1 LEKIIEFLSMSFHGG
16 TDAAPAMREALRQ
29 LQTNDY
35 KKADVLM
42 ISDFVMPSFDKQ
54 TQEQIKTAKESK
66 TKFHSL
72 VIGTSQNQNVIA
84 DFDNNWFYNPDRQD
98 SILTLVKNLNR
109 L

>member
-1 LEKIIEFLSMSFHGG
+1 MSFNGG

-29 LQTNDY
+29 LQSNDY

-54 TQEQIKTAKESK
+54 TQEQIKTVKESK

-72 VIGTSQNQNVIA
+72 VIGTSQNQSVIA

-98 SILTLVKNLNR
+98 SILILVKNLNE